1 MAKSVTQKQEESDN
15 RVKTYNNM
23 SPAEKLELI
32 RNRRGKSKK
41 ERVKILKQIKENDNN
56 EENI

>member
-41 ERVKILKQIKENDNN
+41 ERVKILKQIKEKNNN
-56 EENI
+56 EKNI

>member
-23 SPAEKLELI
+23 SPDEKLELI
-32 RNRRGKSKK
+32 RNRRGESKK
-41 ERVKILKQIKENDNN
+41 ERVKILKQIKEKNNN
-56 EENI
+56 EKNI

>member
-32 RNRRGKSKK
+32 RNRRGESKK
-41 ERVKILKQIKENDNN
+41 ERVKILKQIKEKNNN
-56 EENI
+56 EKNI

>member
-41 ERVKILKQIKENDNN
+41 ERMKILKQIKENDNN

>member
-23 SPAEKLELI
+23 SPAEKLDLI
-32 RNRRGKSKK
+32 RNRRGESKK
-41 ERVKILKQIKENDNN
+41 ERVKILKQIKEKNNN
-56 EENI
+56 EKNI